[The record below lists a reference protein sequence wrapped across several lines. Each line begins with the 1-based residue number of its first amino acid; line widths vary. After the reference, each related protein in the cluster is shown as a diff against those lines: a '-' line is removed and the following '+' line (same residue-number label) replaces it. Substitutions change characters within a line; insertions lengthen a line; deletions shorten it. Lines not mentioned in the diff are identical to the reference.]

1 MPSAIAIIPPG
12 HIAFRLI
19 ELNRVACG
27 HQLTMSSRRP
37 DLRIGFEEKFHIRFR
52 EHPGPDVAPLRHDTP
67 LGADLPLHRQQP
79 FADSRNRRDHRRQ
92 CRHRGR
98 AQFTGDIPPIQQH
111 MGLLGT
117 TGHMQRRL
125 GKQRGDGELILR
137 AQSRVSHFPRN
148 GAIQGA
154 CIQIEVSKPQ
164 RQESG
169 DRALADPCRTING
182 DDQPA
187 LPAAGCA
194 RFTHVILAL

>member
-1 MPSAIAIIPPG
+1 MP
-12 HIAFRLI
+12 
-19 ELNRVACG
+19 
-27 HQLTMSSRRP
+27 SRRP
-37 DLRIGFEEKFHIRFR
+37 DLRIGLEEKLHIGFR
-52 EHPGPDVAPLRHDTP
+52 KHPGSDVAPLGHNAP

-79 FADSRNRRDHRRQ
+79 FADNRNRRNHGRQ
-92 CRHRGR
+92 RRHRGR
-98 AQFTGDIPPIQQH
+98 AQFTGDVATIQQH
-111 MGLLGT
+111 VRLLGT